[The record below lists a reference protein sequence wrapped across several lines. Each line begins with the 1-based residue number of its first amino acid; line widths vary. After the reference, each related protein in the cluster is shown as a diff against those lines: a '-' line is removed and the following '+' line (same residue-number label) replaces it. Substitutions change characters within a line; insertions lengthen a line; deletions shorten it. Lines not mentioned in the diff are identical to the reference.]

1 MNKKLIYT
9 LISMSKVPFKVPKWH
24 FEIFYNKYIKDI
36 WVRYKNKNPY
46 AKDIEFESI
55 MDEIIRLIEM
65 VM

>member
-1 MNKKLIYT
+1 
-9 LISMSKVPFKVPKWH
+9 MSKVPFKVPIWH
-24 FEIFYNKYIKDI
+24 FEIFYNKYIKDR